1 MMGWKPIN
9 TVPVDEPV
17 LLWRADRKV
26 VEIRRVQKEWLD
38 MLDFHKEL
46 AYTHWMELPEGPK

>member
-1 MMGWKPIN
+1 MWKPIN

-38 MLDFHKEL
+38 VLDFHKEL
-46 AYTHWMELPEGPK
+46 AYTHWMDLPEGPK